1 MAVSGFLCVFVG
13 ISIVFQGSSSLS
25 MDAKGRMNV
34 PQKHRDALLEQCE
47 GALTLT
53 KHPSGCL
60 LMFARPVWVQHR
72 EKIAAWPM
80 SARPW
85 QRIFL
90 GFATDVE
97 IDAAGRILVSP
108 ELREAASLSRDVM
121 LLGMGSHFEIWDST
135 LLRLEEEKA
144 IAAGMPDSL
153 SDFSF

>member
-1 MAVSGFLCVFVG
+1 M
-13 ISIVFQGSSSLS
+13 FQGSSSLS

-34 PQKHRDALLEQCE
+34 PQKHRDALLLQCE

-53 KHPSGCL
+53 KHPNGCL
-60 LMFARPVWVQHR
+60 LMFPRPVWEQHR

-97 IDAAGRILVSP
+97 IDGSGRILVSP
-108 ELREAASLSRDVM
+108 ELREAASLNKDVM
-121 LLGMGSHFEIWDST
+121 LLGMGSHFEIWDAT
-135 LLRLEEEKA
+135 QLKIEEEKA

>member
-1 MAVSGFLCVFVG
+1 M
-13 ISIVFQGSSSLS
+13 FQGSSSLS

-34 PQKHRDALLEQCE
+34 PQKHRDALLEQCG

-53 KHPSGCL
+53 KHPNGCL
-60 LMFARPVWVQHR
+60 LLFPRPTWEQHR

-97 IDAAGRILVSP
+97 IDSAGRILVSP
-108 ELREAASLSRDVM
+108 ELREAASLSKDVM

-135 LLRLEEEKA
+135 LLKVEEEKA
-144 IAAGMPDSL
+144 IAAGMPESL
-153 SDFSF
+153 NEFSF

>member
-1 MAVSGFLCVFVG
+1 MY
-13 ISIVFQGSSSLS
+13 QGSSSLS

-34 PQKHRDALLEQCE
+34 PQKHRDALQTQCE

-53 KHPSGCL
+53 KHPNGCL
-60 LMFARPVWVQHR
+60 LMFPRPIWEQHR

-97 IDAAGRILVSP
+97 VDSAGRILVSP
-108 ELREAASLSRDVM
+108 ELREAASLSKEVM

-135 LLRLEEEKA
+135 LLKVEEEKA
-144 IAAGMPDSL
+144 IAAGMPESL
-153 SDFSF
+153 NEFSF